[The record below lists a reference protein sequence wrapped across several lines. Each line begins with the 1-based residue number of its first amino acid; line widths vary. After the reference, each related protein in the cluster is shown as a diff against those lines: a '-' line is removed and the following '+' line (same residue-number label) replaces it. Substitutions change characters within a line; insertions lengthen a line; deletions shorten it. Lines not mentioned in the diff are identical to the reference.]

1 MVGWLVGWLVG
12 GLVGWWV
19 GGWVGLRFH
28 SDGFDVDGMCD
39 VRSDR
44 YVSRVAN
51 DCSKA
56 LKNLVKQ
63 ASTVAGAI
71 QAASEDVDHSDES
84 LQEWNE
90 LAKSFGESLKA
101 LKNKIQS
108 MRTFAS
114 KAAE

>member
-12 GLVGWWV
+12 GLVGWLV
-19 GGWVGLRFH
+19 DVGLRFH

-44 YVSRVAN
+44 YVSKAAS

-63 ASTVAGAI
+63 STTVAGAI
-71 QAASEDVDHSDES
+71 QAVSEGVDHSDES
-84 LQEWNE
+84 LKEWNE
-90 LAKSFGESLKA
+90 LSNSFGESLRA
-101 LKNKIQS
+101 RMTKIQS
-108 MRTFAS
+108 MRTFAN